1 MGKKQGVKLRVTFYS
16 TWQKTLLKM
25 CLLLFF
31 PIVNES
37 SLQNRE
43 RINFLSNFKVNQAK
57 NITYKYPLVYVSY
70 NELFKMH
77 FYIKI
82 KMLSLINH
90 TNLWVCN
97 T

>member
-1 MGKKQGVKLRVTFYS
+1 MSPHSKIEK
-16 TWQKTLLKM
+16 
-25 CLLLFF
+25 
-31 PIVNES
+31 ES
-37 SLQNRE
+37 
-43 RINFLSNFKVNQAK
+43 IFWSNFKVNQAK

-82 KMLSLINH
+82 KMLSLINY
-90 TNLWVCN
+90 TNVWVCN